1 VFVRDRAGP
10 DHSYSHWFSLLLELC
25 SIATSCYFTY
35 CLKAKPMPIRYVAFA
50 ALLFTACKSKP
61 PVNVAAMVNNRAIT
75 YEELDKNFQSR
86 FEPAAERSSED
97 QVMIQKLE
105 ILRGLIDNEI
115 MLQKAEK
122 LGLMAVDADVE
133 TKLNELKAPYTQEEF
148 QKQLQA
154 KKLTLDDLK
163 MQLRRQLSIDKLFN
177 KEITSHISISDADVA
192 NFYNENKSS
201 FNLVEPRV
209 HMAQIQVTPVP
220 DPNVR
225 NLKNDKAQND
235 DQAKKKILMIEQRL
249 NQGEDFAMLAQS
261 YSEDPNTAPN
271 GGDLGFVQQSALDK
285 VQPELRKMVM
295 SLQPGQISP
304 ILHTQSGYIILK
316 VFSKEPSGQREL
328 GDPRVQQTIREQLLN
343 RKDQLLKAA
352 YYDVARN
359 ETKVTNYLSRSIV
372 EQANKGGK

>member
-1 VFVRDRAGP
+1 
-10 DHSYSHWFSLLLELC
+10 
-25 SIATSCYFTY
+25 
-35 CLKAKPMPIRYVAFA
+35 
-50 ALLFTACKSKP
+50 
-61 PVNVAAMVNNRAIT
+61 
-75 YEELDKNFQSR
+75 
-86 FEPAAERSSED
+86 
-97 QVMIQKLE
+97 MIQKLE

-154 KKLTLDDLK
+154 KKLTLDDLRL
-163 MQLRRQLSIDKLFN
+163 QLRRQLSIDKLFN

-209 HMAQIQVTPVP
+209 HMAQIQVTPFP

-235 DQAKKKILMIEQRL
+235 DQAKKKILMLEQRL

-261 YSEDPNTAPN
+261 YSEDTNTAPN

-304 ILHTQSGYIILK
+304 VLHTNSGYIILK

-372 EQANKGGK
+372 EQASKGGK

>member
-1 VFVRDRAGP
+1 
-10 DHSYSHWFSLLLELC
+10 
-25 SIATSCYFTY
+25 
-35 CLKAKPMPIRYVAFA
+35 
-50 ALLFTACKSKP
+50 
-61 PVNVAAMVNNRAIT
+61 
-75 YEELDKNFQSR
+75 
-86 FEPAAERSSED
+86 
-97 QVMIQKLE
+97 
-105 ILRGLIDNEI
+105 

-163 MQLRRQLSIDKLFN
+163 LQLRRQLSIDKLFN

-209 HMAQIQVTPVP
+209 HMAQIQVTPSP

-304 ILHTQSGYIILK
+304 ILHTQSGYVILK

-328 GDPRVQQTIREQLLN
+328 TDPRVQQTIREQLLN

>member
-1 VFVRDRAGP
+1 
-10 DHSYSHWFSLLLELC
+10 
-25 SIATSCYFTY
+25 
-35 CLKAKPMPIRYVAFA
+35 MPIRYLAFA

-75 YEELDKNFQSR
+75 YEELEKNYQSR
-86 FEPAAERSSED
+86 FEPAGARSSED

-105 ILRGLIDNEI
+105 ILRGLVDNEI
-115 MLQKAEK
+115 MLQRAEK

-154 KKLTLDDLK
+154 KKLTVEDLK
-163 MQLRRQLSIDKLFN
+163 QQLRRQLSIEKLFN
-177 KEITSHISISDADVA
+177 KEITSHISISDSDVA
-192 NFYNENKSS
+192 NFYNANKSN
-201 FNLVEPRV
+201 FNLVEPQV
-209 HMAQIQVTPVP
+209 HMAQIQVTSFP

-249 NQGEDFAMLAQS
+249 KQGEDFAMLAQS
-261 YSEDPNTAPN
+261 YSEDSNTAPN

-304 ILHTQSGYIILK
+304 VLHTPAGYVILK
-316 VFSKEPSGQREL
+316 VYSKEPSGQREL
-328 GDPRVQQTIREQLLN
+328 SDPRVQQTIREQLLN

-359 ETKVTNYLSRSIV
+359 QTKVTNYLSARIV
-372 EQANKGGK
+372 DEASKGGK